1 MLQGMSQ
8 QYEIE
13 IKSLLGTK
21 ESAQAFK
28 KRLLDSAHKTDL
40 VSTNRQLNHYFTGA
54 VDADVLYE
62 RIAPHIVPAHC
73 ARLAQI
79 LREGHDH
86 SVRTRQRDDEVL
98 FVVKAAIDD
107 TTSANGIA
115 RMEFEESVDVSL
127 DELDALVLDAG
138 LEYQAKWSREREEWT
153 CGDNVAVCIDRN
165 AGYGY
170 LVEFERVVGEGE
182 DVDAVQVELRAL
194 MAELG
199 AEELPQDRLAR
210 MFDYYNANWRDY
222 YGTEKVFSIE

>member
-1 MLQGMSQ
+1 MSQ
-8 QYEIE
+8 RYEVE
-13 IKSLLGTK
+13 IKSLLGT
-21 ESAQAFK
+21 EENAQAFK
-28 KRLLDSAHKTDL
+28 KRLLDSAYKTEL

-54 VDADVLYE
+54 VDADALYE
-62 RIAPHIVPAHC
+62 RIAPHIASAHR

-79 LREGHDH
+79 LRDGRDH

-115 RMEFEESVDVSL
+115 RMEFEEPVDISL
-127 DELDALVLDAG
+127 DELDALVRDAG
-138 LEYQAKWSREREEWT
+138 LDYQAKWSREREEWT
-153 CGDNVAVCIDRN
+153 CGDDVSVCIDRN

-182 DVDAVQVELRAL
+182 DVDAVQAELRAL
-194 MAELG
+194 MAEFG
-199 AEELPQDRLAR
+199 VEELPQDRLAR

-222 YGTEKVFSIE
+222 YGTQKVFVIE